1 MMKGLFFLA
10 IICITSVKAGVFCNP
25 YFLEIPR
32 VTQVDIQTVYLSWN
46 ISCWLDC
53 CPTYFVVKYWEHKYT
68 INTCFPHP
76 TGRKYAY
83 CLKPK
88 PDWKYQYTEHINST
102 QFYTTINVTSEVEYM
117 FEVVSIEDNRSF
129 PRLS

>member
-76 TGRKYAY
+76 DGRKYAY

-88 PDWKYQYTEHINST
+88 PDWKYQYTEHIPLLLQIMYAENLQKT
-102 QFYTTINVTSEVEYM
+102 YKF
-117 FEVVSIEDNRSF
+117 VSDFLQEHRNA
-129 PRLS
+129 